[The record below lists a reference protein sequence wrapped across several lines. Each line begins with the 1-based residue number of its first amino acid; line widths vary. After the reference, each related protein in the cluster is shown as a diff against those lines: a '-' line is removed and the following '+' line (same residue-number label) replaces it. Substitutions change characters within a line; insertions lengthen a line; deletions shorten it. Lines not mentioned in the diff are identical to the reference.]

1 MLFEL
6 DNIKI
11 LFIVYIISDL
21 FMQGF
26 IFFII
31 IYINFLKNIIISRN
45 KFIYLNKINKIK

>member
-6 DNIKI
+6 NNIKI
-11 LFIVYIISDL
+11 LFIVYIISYL

-31 IYINFLKNIIISRN
+31 IYINFIKNIINGKNISY
-45 KFIYLNKINKIK
+45 IYKMRKK